1 MGWHARAGP
10 REAREEG
17 ARWQLG
23 VSLGKGKKVEETRR
37 KEKEGEERR
46 REEKEGEKRIRK
58 EKEDDGKSGK
68 WEKGERSNT

>member
-37 KEKEGEERR
+37 KEKEGEGRR
-46 REEKEGEKRIRK
+46 RDEKRGEGRRKK
-58 EKEDDGKSGK
+58 EK
-68 WEKGERSNT
+68 R